1 VVLERK
7 VAALAGKTPK
17 DAYQELINEPVDPN
31 VALVTQPRSR
41 EHVKAV
47 QEKLRRPYNFLKDD
61 LTACRLVGEML
72 PSFIWLESTKHDNA
86 NYVLCHTDT
95 LVKYHKA
102 YLGQMVNMPL

>member
-1 VVLERK
+1 
-7 VAALAGKTPK
+7 
-17 DAYQELINEPVDPN
+17 
-31 VALVTQPRSR
+31 
-41 EHVKAV
+41 
-47 QEKLRRPYNFLKDD
+47 
-61 LTACRLVGEML
+61 L